1 VLRIAAGLPNMGLP
15 LLAWF
20 GMPVPL
26 FVRDLL
32 YDQVANNR
40 YSILGKRDVCR
51 LSDESFRERFIAE

>member
-1 VLRIAAGLPNMGLP
+1 MGLP